1 MLVYSSGQIKRTI
14 SETVTL
20 LVDIN
25 EAQVNLI
32 DISLTN
38 FGVSSAMREE
48 GSFFTGRTWVPL
60 VLK

>member
-1 MLVYSSGQIKRTI
+1 MALLLMYSSGQIGRTI
-14 SETVTL
+14 SGTVTQ

-38 FGVSSAMREE
+38 FGVSSVLRGED
-48 GSFFTGRTWVPL
+48 SFFY
-60 VLK
+60 